1 MNRSKG
7 IVAGILSLVMTVVSV
22 GESSAARTQ
31 GSLLEVRFGDV
42 AAPEVSAGIRPFDPA
57 GCYILIDEKDS
68 PVIKKAAEM
77 FASDVTRVTGVET
90 GVSYVPKRDSR
101 AVIIGTIGH
110 SRYIDSLV
118 YKGALDVSRITG
130 GWERYSITIVN
141 DPLPGISEALVVA
154 GSDRRGAAY
163 GALSISE
170 AMGVSPWEWWA
181 DVPVRRRENVRI
193 YADFQSESPSVKYR
207 GIFIN
212 DEDWGLLP
220 WAASNYEKELGDI
233 GPRTYERVCELLLRL
248 KGNMLAPAMHACTGA
263 FYSHPESKAVADS
276 CGIIITTSHCEP
288 MLFNNAAK
296 SEWDSRRDGEWN
308 YVTNKP
314 VIYSKMDARVKEAAP
329 YENIYTMAMRGVH
342 DEGMRGNL
350 SMEKRIEVLTEV
362 IQDQRGIL
370 EKHLG
375 RSAADVPQIF
385 VPYKETLDVYEAGLN
400 IPDDITIVWPDDNYG
415 YMKHLNDSVERSRV
429 GGSGVYYHTSYLGT
443 PHDYLWLCTTPPV
456 FMYEELKKAYDYGAD
471 RYWLLNVGDIKPMEM
486 AIQTFF
492 DMAWNVDAF
501 DIHSVNTHQ
510 PLMLAEIFGE
520 GMLPR
525 FQKLLDDYYRLAW
538 SRKPEYMGW
547 EYEWD
552 APALEQLRPTDFSF
566 DNYNDARDRLKDYRV
581 ISDDVSAI
589 MSELPDALRAPL
601 FEMIGYP
608 VMASYQMNRKFLM
621 AQLNR
626 EYLEKGD
633 RARANWA
640 GEQARLAYDSIN
652 ALNRMYNSL
661 LGGKWSGMMSVPKGF
676 VAKYQNMP
684 DIVMTDN
691 VAAVEGT
698 IDPEPDQRCM
708 EGCCVVDI
716 ASPKYK
722 SGLINIVDG
731 LGFDWKVVQLGE
743 DRPDADVAGAVAV
756 YELPEMSCDTIEV
769 TVYALPL
776 FPSNSGCD
784 TRYGVSVDGGDIAVA
799 SYQPVEWSAE
809 WKANVLRNST
819 ENKFR
824 FTIDPQKKNHTLTL
838 HAIDAGQI
846 IQRVV
851 VDWGGLRD
859 SYVGPSVGL

>member
-314 VIYSKMDARVKEAAP
+314 VIYSKMDARVKEA
-329 YENIYTMAMRGVH
+329 
-342 DEGMRGNL
+342 
-350 SMEKRIEVLTEV
+350 
-362 IQDQRGIL
+362 
-370 EKHLG
+370 
-375 RSAADVPQIF
+375 
-385 VPYKETLDVYEAGLN
+385 
-400 IPDDITIVWPDDNYG
+400 
-415 YMKHLNDSVERSRV
+415 
-429 GGSGVYYHTSYLGT
+429 
-443 PHDYLWLCTTPPV
+443 
-456 FMYEELKKAYDYGAD
+456 
-471 RYWLLNVGDIKPMEM
+471 
-486 AIQTFF
+486 
-492 DMAWNVDAF
+492 
-501 DIHSVNTHQ
+501 
-510 PLMLAEIFGE
+510 
-520 GMLPR
+520 
-525 FQKLLDDYYRLAW
+525 
-538 SRKPEYMGW
+538 
-547 EYEWD
+547 
-552 APALEQLRPTDFSF
+552 PA
-566 DNYNDARDRLKDYRV
+566 
-581 ISDDVSAI
+581 
-589 MSELPDALRAPL
+589 
-601 FEMIGYP
+601 
-608 VMASYQMNRKFLM
+608 
-621 AQLNR
+621 
-626 EYLEKGD
+626 
-633 RARANWA
+633 
-640 GEQARLAYDSIN
+640 
-652 ALNRMYNSL
+652 
-661 LGGKWSGMMSVPKGF
+661 
-676 VAKYQNMP
+676 
-684 DIVMTDN
+684 
-691 VAAVEGT
+691 
-698 IDPEPDQRCM
+698 
-708 EGCCVVDI
+708 
-716 ASPKYK
+716 
-722 SGLINIVDG
+722 
-731 LGFDWKVVQLGE
+731 VVQQL
-743 DRPDADVAGAVAV
+743 
-756 YELPEMSCDTIEV
+756 
-769 TVYALPL
+769 
-776 FPSNSGCD
+776 
-784 TRYGVSVDGGDIAVA
+784 
-799 SYQPVEWSAE
+799 
-809 WKANVLRNST
+809 
-819 ENKFR
+819 
-824 FTIDPQKKNHTLTL
+824 
-838 HAIDAGQI
+838 
-846 IQRVV
+846 
-851 VDWGGLRD
+851 
-859 SYVGPSVGL
+859 